1 MGVGER
7 ERERERKR
15 KDVID
20 RNNKQVVYI
29 GNMGI
34 CQCVFRRRRRYYQI
48 QMQKD
53 AIELG
58 EYIIQNNPEANEHCL
73 CILERIP
80 NIRNICVHNRTTGQK
95 ESLLS
100 HLIIESINYLPSNNR
115 EKVIMALINRL
126 DCDPVPPIPHAIA
139 PVGVDVFVKNSS
151 PIFVRNSIDAYSYP
165 FFRVLLRLSN
175 SHQQGTMI
183 DIHRNRLFFT
193 NVLQK
198 MFGHPTVKEYV
209 FYLMKSANYPGK
221 QKRFGSHLHYNY
233 DCNYNYP
240 GDYHYPGEMSNIASE
255 HFRMIIYL
263 ESIQPWVRTTIDA
276 IIREHSTS
284 TQCLAVSSNPN
295 DDIPLVIPSY
305 I

>member
-1 MGVGER
+1 
-7 ERERERKR
+7 
-15 KDVID
+15 
-20 RNNKQVVYI
+20 
-29 GNMGI
+29 MGI
-34 CQCVFRRRRRYYQI
+34 CQCVFRRRRRSYQI

-58 EYIIQNNPEANEHCL
+58 NYIIQNNPEANARCMS
-73 CILERIP
+73 ILERIP

-95 ESLLS
+95 ESLLA
-100 HLIIESINYLPSNNR
+100 HLIIESLHYLPSCNR
-115 EKVIMALINRL
+115 EKVILALLNRL

-139 PVGVDVFVKNSS
+139 PVAVDVFAKTSS

-165 FFRVLLRLSN
+165 FFRVVLRLSN

-183 DIHRNRLFFT
+183 DIHRNRLFFA

-198 MFGHPTVKEYV
+198 MFCHPTVKEYV

-233 DCNYNYP
+233 N
-240 GDYHYPGEMSNIASE
+240 YPGEMSNIASE

-284 TQCLAVSSNPN
+284 TQCRAEMSNTN
-295 DDIPLVIPSY
+295 DDPPLVIPSY

>member
-1 MGVGER
+1 M
-7 ERERERKR
+7 
-15 KDVID
+15 ID

-29 GNMGI
+29 DNMGI
-34 CQCVFRRRRRYYQI
+34 CQCAFRRRGLRFYQI

-58 EYIIQNNPEANEHCL
+58 EYIIQNNPEANARCL

-95 ESLLS
+95 ETLLS
-100 HLIIESINYLPSNNR
+100 HLIIETTNYLPSGNR
-115 EKVIMALINRL
+115 EKVILALLNRL

-139 PVGVDVFVKNSS
+139 PVGVDVFAKTSR

-165 FFRVLLRLSN
+165 FFRVVLRLSN
-175 SHQQGTMI
+175 SHQQGTMV

-198 MFGHPTVKEYV
+198 MFCHPSVKEYV

-233 DCNYNYP
+233 H
-240 GDYHYPGEMSNIASE
+240 YHCPGEMSNIASE

-276 IIREHSTS
+276 IIREYSTT
-284 TQCLAVSSNPN
+284 TQCLAVRSNTN
-295 DDIPLVIPSY
+295 DDPPLVIPSY